1 MAKEKQNVTMH
12 FDAWQDM
19 RLLSNEECGKV
30 MFAVFDYAES
40 GIEPLF
46 AERHLEMAFN
56 NFKRSIDIFEKA
68 YLARCEKNRNNVT
81 KRWNKNKS
89 ATTVCNGKTSVA
101 GEIKKS
107 EDTNVF
113 DGKFRNT
120 NYTYTDTETDTDT
133 DTETD
138 TETYTDT
145 KLKEKNILTD
155 IPKEKSPKSKSKSKK
170 KKFGEFQNVLLSD
183 EEMEKL
189 KAFFPHDLDDRI
201 TRLDEYIENSGRKY
215 KNHYLTIKTWARKD
229 GYDFEAVQK
238 TEEKA
243 SQPMESITIE
253 QLNAMWRG
261 ES

>member
-68 YLARCEKNRNNVT
+68 YLARCEKNRNNVN
-81 KRWNKNKS
+81 KRWKNNKS
-89 ATTVCNGKTSVA
+89 STAVCGGKTTVAGKT
-101 GEIKKS
+101 KKS
-107 EDTNVF
+107 EDTKVF
-113 DGKFRNT
+113 DCKIRNT
-120 NYTYTDTETDTDT
+120 NYTYTDT
-133 DTETD
+133 DTE

-183 EEMEKL
+183 EELEKL
-189 KAFFPHDLDDRI
+189 KTFFPHDLDDRI

-238 TEEKA
+238 AEEKA
-243 SQPMESITIE
+243 SQPMERITID

>member
-1 MAKEKQNVTMH
+1 MARKNKLLFFH

-19 RLLSNEECGKV
+19 SLLSNEECGKV

-56 NFKRSIDIFEKA
+56 NFKRSIDYFEKS
-68 YLARCEKNRNNVT
+68 YNDKCEKNRENVN
-81 KRWNKNKS
+81 KRWQNKKGHTNEYS
-89 ATTVCNGKTSVA
+89 GTTSVA
-101 GEIKKS
+101 GKITEGN
-107 EDTNVF
+107 DTDVF
-113 DGKFRNT
+113 DCKIRNT
-120 NYTYTDTETDTDT
+120 N
-133 DTETD
+133 
-138 TETYTDT
+138 DT
-145 KLKEKNILTD
+145 KTKTKTKTKTNTKTIKEKNILTD
-155 IPKEKSPKSKSKSKK
+155 IPKENAPASKK

-201 TRLDEYIENSGRKY
+201 TRLDEYIENSGKKY

-238 TEEKA
+238 AEKESA
-243 SQPMESITIE
+243 QPMESITID

-261 ES
+261 EF